1 MASSSSSPHITL
13 EVEQEYS
20 YPYPSHVY
28 TPSFVTIKLSGKDK
42 YNIWKTQIL
51 CLLES
56 HGMLGFINGAFVSPQ
71 SSSSGK
77 EKPDDHQSRHRL
89 WRRSDALVKGWILGS
104 LSEKTLTFV
113 VDRLIERIRHQE
125 RNNGERIPEGT
136 KLSDVRNSNG
146 STPLHVAAII
156 GNSEAAKI
164 LVGKYPELLLEK
176 DKEGQTPLAL
186 AFSNMHNE
194 TARLLGDEL
203 LVTVISSK
211 DFRLAND
218 LLERYGKLD
227 SDAVLMVIG
236 LENSSIQHKK
246 RITVG
251 GGTLTL
257 NYYKKPT
264 LTH

>member
-1 MASSSSSPHITL
+1 M
-13 EVEQEYS
+13 
-20 YPYPSHVY
+20 
-28 TPSFVTIKLSGKDK
+28 
-42 YNIWKTQIL
+42 
-51 CLLES
+51 
-56 HGMLGFINGAFVSPQ
+56 
-71 SSSSGK
+71 
-77 EKPDDHQSRHRL
+77 
-89 WRRSDALVKGWILGS
+89 
-104 LSEKTLTFV
+104 
-113 VDRLIERIRHQE
+113 
-125 RNNGERIPEGT
+125 
-136 KLSDVRNSNG
+136 
-146 STPLHVAAII
+146 
-156 GNSEAAKI
+156 
-164 LVGKYPELLLEK
+164 VGKYPELLLEK

-194 TARLLGDEL
+194 TARLLLQYINTDVEKETLFSGASGDEL
-203 LVTVISSK
+203 QVTVISSK

-251 GGTLTL
+251 VGTLTL